1 VRDWVPQLPHEVDCM
16 VLGLHTPS
24 PVQVDQPLHAQALVQ
39 IRDWSPQLPH
49 VRSSVAVGVH
59 TPSPEQAD
67 QLPHAHD
74 D

>member
-1 VRDWVPQLPHEVDCM
+1 
-16 VLGLHTPS
+16 
-24 PVQVDQPLHAQALVQ
+24 VQVDQPLHAQALVQ